1 MSEETPKLDK
11 LIGHTPLGRIIQK
24 DGIAAEFALIRR
36 AFEAD
41 GKNKAANKKKTDD
54 IGKTDFVPRAKDFK
68 EASNRIGTHI
78 LKLISTRVEDG
89 QHVLRFKTFGANR
102 AADMAPSINTNQG
115 LSYGAGKLIFR
126 PLEVEGHATRSLV
139 DHILNPDE
147 LSPAVTKAFADVFGG
162 DALAALREGLTAP
175 LPAVTTLPAAEFPII
190 FLPRPGGGDL
200 QVTPIAPA
208 EAYVRFNEVRE
219 PYFRKQEDGAPPI
232 PKARWHRQLVTTKQQ
247 NISSAVGQKRTRF
260 LATMPRVLDRY
271 SAELH
276 RYAQGG
282 RFPRWRDER
291 VAEAVA
297 GYAALLDRSAGRT
310 SDGYDSSK
318 AYSNADI
325 RRGLDERARR
335 LIEAARAFVDET
347 LADLERESPDKKQL
361 EKPGLVSVILNRRWP
376 KDEFD
381 RARRVLSSD
390 HFKGRLEA
398 TREQ

>member
-1 MSEETPKLDK
+1 MSDETPTLDK
-11 LIGHTPLGRIIQK
+11 LIGHKPLGRILK
-24 DGIAAEFALIRR
+24 KESIAVEFALIRR

-41 GKNKAANKKKTDD
+41 GNNKAAKKRKTDESE
-54 IGKTDFVPRAKDFK
+54 KADFVPGAKNFN
-68 EASNRIGTHI
+68 EASSRIGTHL

-89 QHVLRFKTFGANR
+89 QHVLRFNTFGANR
-102 AADMAPSINTNQG
+102 AAYMAPSINTNQG

-147 LSPAVTKAFADVFGG
+147 LSPTVTKAFADVFGN
-162 DALAALREGLTAP
+162 DALAALREGLRLT

-200 QVTPIAPA
+200 QVTPIAPV

-219 PYFRKQEDGAPPI
+219 PYFREQEGGAPPI

-247 NISSAVGQKRTRF
+247 NISSAVGQRRTRF
-260 LATMPRVLDRY
+260 LATMPRLLDRY

-276 RYAQGG
+276 RYVHGG

-291 VAEAVA
+291 VVEAVA
-297 GYAALLDRSAGRT
+297 GYAALLDRSSGRT
-310 SDGYDSSK
+310 SDGYDPSK
-318 AYSNADI
+318 AYSNADM
-325 RRGLDERARR
+325 RRGLDERAGR

-347 LADLERESPDKKQL
+347 LGDLEREYPDKKKL
-361 EKPGLVSVILNRRWP
+361 ENPDLVSVILNRHWP
-376 KDEFD
+376 KQDEFD
-381 RARRVLSSD
+381 RAQRVLSSD

-398 TREQ
+398 ERG